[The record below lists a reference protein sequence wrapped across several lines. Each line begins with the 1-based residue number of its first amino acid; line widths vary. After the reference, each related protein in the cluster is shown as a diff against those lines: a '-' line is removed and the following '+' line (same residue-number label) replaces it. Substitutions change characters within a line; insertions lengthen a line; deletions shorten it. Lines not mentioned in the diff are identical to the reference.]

1 MQQSGPGDIPQ
12 PLHCNWSSGTGR
24 AAKAPRWPR
33 VISVYRAVSHPS
45 EWTAIAGSC
54 TGTRGEH
61 TLSICT
67 TPWRRAPFCAMKE
80 GRVGLNGGAVP
91 VRTGGDAWKKEG
103 KILYIFLGGWGGGV
117 TNSSVQLNRR
127 GQRWLRTDN
136 AALIWTIRFQVA
148 PVPEAMWP
156 RFLGCSH
163 N

>member
-24 AAKAPRWPR
+24 AAKAPQWPR

-61 TLSICT
+61 TLSICA
-67 TPWRRAPFCAMKE
+67 TPWRRAPFCAMKG
-80 GRVGLNGGAVP
+80 GRVGLNGGTGP
-91 VRTGGDAWKKEG
+91 VRTGGDHGRRRGKKSFT
-103 KILYIFLGGWGGGV
+103 FLLGGGV

-127 GQRWLRTDN
+127 GQRWLWTDN

-156 RFLGCSH
+156 RFLCSTH